1 MADYVESLA
10 AEGIPHELLDVTEIR
25 ARWPQFTLPDGTT
38 GLFQERGAIVPA
50 DRTVAVLQRRAT
62 AHGARL
68 VDETPVTGL
77 RDLGDDGVEAIL
89 RTNAFLGGHVF
100 LESMAWSVSEYCRGE
115 RQDDMS
121 AVLIEYLAPAE
132 ALPLPGR

>member
-1 MADYVESLA
+1 MPIGVFENPIFDEIDLMLEPGDRLLICSD
-10 AEGIPHELLDVTEIR
+10 GITE
-25 ARWPQFTLPDGTT
+25 ATS
-38 GLFQERGAIVPA
+38 PA
-50 DRTVAVLQRRAT
+50 
-62 AHGARL
+62 GRL
-68 VDETPVTGL
+68 
-77 RDLGDDGVEAIL
+77 LGDDGVEAIL